1 MATILARLWEGFVL
15 NFNLFGL
22 TLLFA
27 LPGSRRAA
35 LENLDAVLEALPHA
49 LEKLGGDMSDCGRA

>member
-1 MATILARLWEGFVL
+1 MPNAEDIRETLRGYDIRMAQAMRKQMTQ
-15 NFNLFGL
+15 
-22 TLLFA
+22 
-27 LPGSRRAA
+27 RRAA